1 MIGHNKTK
9 HMHDEVF
16 GRWEVGNH
24 RCTPARRMVTVQWP
38 ELRCNAAAAG
48 LLPHSYSRPRAGL
61 AGKHQGR
68 GEGDG
73 RERRQA
79 GFRRWVVEGLPTW
92 CVKLSSARQIACF
105 KYLKI
110 RRSL

>member
-1 MIGHNKTK
+1 MIGHNKTQ

-48 LLPHSYSRPRAGL
+48 LLPHSFIFKAKGRLGWQASREGRRRLEGEKAG
-61 AGKHQGR
+61 R
-68 GEGDG
+68 
-73 RERRQA
+73 
-79 GFRRWVVEGLPTW
+79 V
-92 CVKLSSARQIACF
+92 
-105 KYLKI
+105 
-110 RRSL
+110 